1 MPDTTFSGQSVAVD
15 CSVFDYGHGGIAS
28 FFRPFLL
35 RLLGEYPQVRFY
47 LVAPESADLSFVE
60 RAGNAVP
67 VRYDDSRPLWLGMGK
82 SLRRVLTLSTKLRQ
96 VKADA
101 LLSPYYA
108 FFIPPRYRNR
118 SVITVHDTCFWD
130 VPQYYSRKNRMLHK
144 AFMAWNVFFAKTV
157 LTVSETSKIRL
168 LRNIRGLSLEAVRV
182 VYNAWEGS
190 PSGVSQCP
198 ASDSRLADVLRYAP
212 ERLFLCSG
220 GYSGTKNL
228 DTVLSALKSV
238 VGERGDIGL
247 VLTGNARYEGDLWR
261 KLDCLDL
268 YGHVF
273 PTGVVSPAEM
283 LWLLRERCSAGI
295 CMSVYEGFGRSVVEA
310 MQAGLPLI
318 CSDIPSNREIAGDYP
333 AAYCGV
339 HDTEALGRAILA
351 VAKIHRCPPAFDGR
365 FSMERNWKTF
375 ASNFQAVLAAV
386 SGRDV

>member
-1 MPDTTFSGQSVAVD
+1 MPEAAFSGQSVAVD

-67 VRYDDSRPLWLGMGK
+67 VRYDDSRPLCLGAGR
-82 SLRRVLTLSTKLRQ
+82 SLRRVLTLTAKLRQ

-108 FFIPPRYRNR
+108 FFIPPRYRNK

-130 VPQYYSRKNRMLHK
+130 VPQYYSCKDRALHK
-144 AFMAWNVFFAKTV
+144 AFMTWNAFFAKTV

-168 LRNIRGLSLEAVRV
+168 LRNIRGLSPAAVRV
-182 VYNAWEGS
+182 VYNAWEGP
-190 PSGVSQCP
+190 PSGVPQCP
-198 ASDSRLADVLRYAP
+198 ASNSRLAHVLRHAP
-212 ERLFLCSG
+212 EKLFLCSG

-247 VLTGNARYEGDLWR
+247 VLTGNARYEGDLWW
-261 KLDCLDL
+261 KLDRLDL

-295 CMSVYEGFGRSVVEA
+295 CMSVYEGFGRSVVET

-318 CSDIPSNREIAGDYP
+318 CSDIPTNREIAGDYP
-333 AAYCGV
+333 TMYCGV
-339 HDTEALGRAILA
+339 HDTEALGRAVLT
-351 VAKIHRCPPAFDGR
+351 VAEALRRTPVFDGR
-365 FSMERNWKTF
+365 FSVEYNWKTF
-375 ASNFQAVLAAV
+375 ASSFEAVLAAV
-386 SGRDV
+386 NGRTV